1 MAVCQTQ
8 TTKILQWLVDNKF
21 GVPDCFLIEHKTT
34 EMLSVTSLA
43 HLQVPVGCIMDRS
56 EQRGYTIIQQI
67 VIFQMIIVKN
77 KSDVGAFAD
86 LSEQNKTLIQDSFR

>member
-1 MAVCQTQ
+1 
-8 TTKILQWLVDNKF
+8 
-21 GVPDCFLIEHKTT
+21 
-34 EMLSVTSLA
+34 
-43 HLQVPVGCIMDRS
+43 MDRS

-86 LSEQNKTLIQDSFR
+86 LSEQNKTLIQDSFRWR